1 MAVAIIPITDHEL
14 YTVNGKDIY
23 KDGNG
28 NWVAKIEFT
37 PAESSAFNRYKK
49 LVIENPAFKKHTK
62 ATYKSK

>member
-14 YTVNGKDIY
+14 YTVNGKQIY

-37 PAESSAFNRYKK
+37 PAESSAFNQYKK

-62 ATYKSK
+62 ANYKG